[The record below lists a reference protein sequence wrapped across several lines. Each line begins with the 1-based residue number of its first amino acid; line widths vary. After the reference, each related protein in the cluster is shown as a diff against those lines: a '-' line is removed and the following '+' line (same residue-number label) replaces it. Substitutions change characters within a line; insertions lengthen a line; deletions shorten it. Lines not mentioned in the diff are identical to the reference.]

1 MAKVKDQ
8 YANIGLVT
16 TTMSAA
22 NTLTFGTIQMAAG
35 MFQGI
40 AMVIHRVLWW
50 PYTATLR
57 ELVAATDSLQMA
69 ITNTNRITTI
79 ADATDPAIVAM
90 KRLVA
95 IAVPVATYELPLVS
109 DFTALPGGG
118 KITAANPLY
127 LGVAS
132 GGFAVAGIVAAQ
144 LEFSFVELSDAD
156 YLEVLQAQ
164 FPANV
169 A

>member
-1 MAKVKDQ
+1 MAKIKERF
-8 YANIGLVT
+8 ANIGLVT

-40 AMVIHRVLWW
+40 AMIIHRVLWW
-50 PYTATLR
+50 PYTATVR
-57 ELVAATDSLQMA
+57 EIVAATDSLQMA
-69 ITNTNRITTI
+69 ITNSNRITTI

-90 KRLVA
+90 KRIVA
-95 IAVPVATYELPLVS
+95 VAANVASVELPLVS

-127 LGVAS
+127 LAVSS
-132 GGFAVAGIVAAQ
+132 GGFAAAGIVAAQ
-144 LEFSFVELSDAD
+144 LEFSSTELSDAD

-169 A
+169 V